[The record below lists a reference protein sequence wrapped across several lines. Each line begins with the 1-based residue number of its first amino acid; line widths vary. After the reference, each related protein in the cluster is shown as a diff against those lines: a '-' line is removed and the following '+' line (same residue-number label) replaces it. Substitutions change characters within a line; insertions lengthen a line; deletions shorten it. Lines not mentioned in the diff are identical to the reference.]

1 MAGNNSAV
9 ARPDLIRKHAA
20 GKRDVATR
28 PHRLPT
34 LDRYFTL
41 SAVAP
46 TLLIMLIVF
55 GLPLLFSAYLSLHGW
70 SANQGI
76 FDGVYVGFANYDD
89 LLHDPSFVHSL
100 WITLLYTAV
109 VVAAELGLGLA
120 VALALNVD
128 LPLIGFFRT
137 ALIIPMMLTPIVAAL
152 AWRLLLDPAHGIVN
166 YLLGSRV
173 VWLADPTL
181 AFLSVGVVNVWQNV
195 PYVAVIL
202 LAGLRSIPSELLEA
216 ASIDGAN
223 RIQKLWHIVLPL
235 LQPYLMV
242 ALLIRTIFEFRS
254 FDNVYVMTNGG
265 PADATM
271 LLSIFTYMVSFVQ
284 FDMSYGAAASWL
296 MLLISLLLCLF
307 FVAIIRRRRLA

>member
-1 MAGNNSAV
+1 MAGSKTTLAQ
-9 ARPDLIRKHAA
+9 PSLGPMPAA
-20 GKRDVATR
+20 GKRGLITR
-28 PHRLPT
+28 PHRLSM

-76 FDGVYVGFANYDD
+76 FDGPYVGLANYDD
-89 LLHDPSFVHSL
+89 LLHDPGFLRSL

-109 VVAAELGLGLA
+109 MVAAQLGLGLA
-120 VALALNVD
+120 MALALNVD

-137 ALIIPMMLTPIVAAL
+137 VLIIPMMLTPIVAAL
-152 AWRLLLDPAHGIVN
+152 TWRLLLDPSHGIIN
-166 YLLGSRV
+166 YLLGTNI
-173 VWLADPTL
+173 VWLADPVL
-181 AFLSVGVVNVWQNV
+181 AFLSVGVVNIWQNA

-202 LAGLRSIPSELLEA
+202 LAGLRSIPSESLEA

-223 RIQKLWHIVLPL
+223 RLQKFWYIVLPL

-296 MLLISLLLCLF
+296 MLAISLLLCLF
-307 FVAIIRRRRLA
+307 FVVMIRRRRMG